1 MTSTMASESAAGV
14 ASASA
19 DPATGTPGGILA
31 PGEGRTVTALGAQ
44 ATIKA
49 DGDALS
55 FIEIREEPQGGP
67 PLHLHRQ
74 RDEFLYV
81 LEGDFTLTVGDR
93 TSRAGPGTC
102 AYIPRGV
109 DHAYQNVGAEP
120 GRILAALA
128 PGRFAALYAEAA
140 ALSPG
145 EPDLAK
151 LGPLFERYDVHPK

>member
-1 MTSTMASESAAGV
+1 MTSTMASESAVGV

-55 FIEIREEPQGGP
+55 VIEIREAPQGGT
-67 PLHLHRQ
+67 PLHMHRQ
-74 RDEFLYV
+74 RDELLYV
-81 LEGDFTLTVGDR
+81 LEGAFTLTVGDL
-93 TSRAGPGTC
+93 TSRVGPGTC

-109 DHAYQNVGAEP
+109 DHAYQNVGTET
-120 GRILAALA
+120 GRLLAVLA
-128 PGRFAALYAEAA
+128 PGRFAGLYAEAA
-140 ALSPG
+140 ALPPG
-145 EPDLAK
+145 EPDPAT
-151 LGPLFERYDVHPK
+151 LGPFFQWHDVHPK